1 MQAPV
6 WNCANIESVR
16 EAEIVVIGAGIAG
29 LSAARVLSD
38 AGKDVLVVAR
48 ELGEASRVADALLNP
63 VRGQRGTVAPEAE
76 EALEALWDFYPR
88 FAPVR
93 QGILRPVP
101 QARREE
107 WKARLAGRKIPYQW
121 LDEGLYLEN
130 AGWLET
136 TPLLHRLAQGLEIV
150 YAEVKWLEGSKI
162 YLQSPSHS
170 PLTPKLIV
178 YAGGASGAHLLGLSG
193 RFTPGSV
200 LATKELFKQARSYG
214 VYVAGHSLGGSY
226 LPHQQNYSPHQTQ
239 AHEITWLLGEA
250 EKLLGHRPQVSSSWA
265 GVRYRLDKNYLREI
279 PGGYALTGFGSAAYF
294 YAPLYAQRLLRRLS
308 GDTW

>member
-1 MQAPV
+1 M
-6 WNCANIESVR
+6 N
-16 EAEIVVIGAGIAG
+16 AEIVVIGAGIAG
-29 LSAARVLSD
+29 LCAARVLHD
-38 AGKDVLVVAR
+38 AGKEVLVVAR
-48 ELGEASRVADALLNP
+48 ELGEASRVPDALLNP
-63 VRGQRGTVAPEAE
+63 VRGKRGTVAPEAE

-101 QARREE
+101 EADREE
-107 WKARLAGRKIPYQW
+107 WKARLKGRQIPHQW

-136 TPLLHRLAQGLEIV
+136 TPLLHRLAEGLNIL
-150 YAEVKWLEGSKI
+150 YAEVEWLQDSRI
-162 YLQSPSHS
+162 YLKPKAPSPIPSF
-170 PLTPKLIV
+170 LTPDVLI
-178 YAGGASGAHLLGLSG
+178 YAGGASGAQLVGLGG

-200 LATKELFKQARSYG
+200 LVTREHFKQARSYG

-226 LPHQQNYSPHQTQ
+226 LPHQNTYTLHQTQ
-239 AHEITWLLGEA
+239 PYEVEWLLSEA
-250 EKLLGHRPQVSSSWA
+250 QKLLGYRPEWGSSWA
-265 GVRYRLDKNYLREI
+265 GVRYRLDSNYLKAI

-308 GDTW
+308 EGSW